1 MVEGVR
7 VRVNAH
13 HVHDLWEAVK
23 VRMVNKASGAGR
35 IAEQIGSAIVSGV
48 YRADQL
54 VPGEIELSRRFQASR
69 PVVREALKLLSAK
82 GLIDS
87 RKRAGTRARSREAWH
102 MLDAD
107 VLAWR
112 LKSEKAEPKF
122 VFDLLQARTMI
133 EPAAAAMAALNHTP
147 RTLKLIETAFADME
161 ANVHDRALF
170 AEPDIR
176 FHKAIL
182 TATGNDF
189 IAAFGALIETALGAF
204 VRIASRHEGAP
215 GPSVP
220 LHRDI
225 FAAVRRRDAEGA
237 RSAMLVLL
245 KRTSRNVE
253 LNAGK
258 QGSYRPRRH
267 PR

>member
-1 MVEGVR
+1 
-7 VRVNAH
+7 
-13 HVHDLWEAVK
+13 
-23 VRMVNKASGAGR
+23 MVNNSSGAGR

-48 YRADQL
+48 YRAEQL
-54 VPGEIELSRRFQASR
+54 VPGEIELSRRFRASR

-87 RKRAGTRARSREAWH
+87 RKRVGTRARPREAWH

-112 LKSEKAEPKF
+112 LKSGKAEPKF
-122 VFDLLQARTMI
+122 AFDLLQARTVI
-133 EPAAAAMAALNHTP
+133 EPAAAAMAALNHTA
-147 RTLKLIETAFADME
+147 RTLKPIEAAFADME
-161 ANVHDRALF
+161 ASVHDRVLF

-182 TATGNDF
+182 IATGNDF

-215 GPSVP
+215 APSVP

-225 FAAVRRRDAEGA
+225 LVAIRRRDADGA
-237 RSAMLVLL
+237 LAAMVALL
-245 KRTSRNVE
+245 RRTSRNVE
-253 LNAGK
+253 RNVAAGGK
-258 QGSYRPRRH
+258 GQSQARASRFLLRR
-267 PR
+267 